1 MNPALKAPL
10 HGSSFPLESLSLTP
24 GVWQA
29 MRRQVSRLAPLE
41 ACGLLAGMNWRAE
54 LRIGVR
60 NADQSPVRFHME
72 PLEQWRAFQRI
83 ESAGLELLGIYHSH
97 PDGPDRPSPTDIAE
111 AMYPVVQII
120 WYRLEGKWHSTGF
133 RIEAGEVREVDL
145 ELLRNE

>member
-1 MNPALKAPL
+1 M
-10 HGSSFPLESLSLTP
+10 ESLSLTP

-41 ACGLLAGMNWRAE
+41 ACGLLAGINRRVEMS
-54 LRIGVR
+54 IGVR

-83 ESAGLELLGIYHSH
+83 ESAGMELLGIYHSH

-120 WYRLEGKWHSTGF
+120 WYRQEGKWRARGF
-133 RIEAGEVREVDL
+133 RIEAGKVREVAL
-145 ELLRNE
+145 ELVGNE

>member
-1 MNPALKAPL
+1 M
-10 HGSSFPLESLSLTP
+10 ESLSLTP

-41 ACGLLAGMNWRAE
+41 ACGLLAGINRRVEMS
-54 LRIGVR
+54 IGVR

-97 PDGPDRPSPTDIAE
+97 PNGPDRPSPTDIAE

-120 WYRLEGKWHSTGF
+120 WYRQEGKWRARGF
-133 RIEAGEVREVDL
+133 RIEAVKVREVAL
-145 ELLRNE
+145 ELVGNE

>member
-1 MNPALKAPL
+1 M
-10 HGSSFPLESLSLTP
+10 ESLSLTP

-29 MRRQVSRLAPLE
+29 MRRQVNRLAPLE
-41 ACGLLAGMNWRAE
+41 ACGLLAGINRRVEMS
-54 LRIGVR
+54 IGVR

-83 ESAGLELLGIYHSH
+83 ESAGMELLGIYHSH

-120 WYRLEGKWHSTGF
+120 WYRQEGKWRARGF
-133 RIEAGEVREVDL
+133 RIEAVKVREVAL
-145 ELLRNE
+145 ELVGNE

>member
-1 MNPALKAPL
+1 M
-10 HGSSFPLESLSLTP
+10 ESLSLTP

-29 MRRQVSRLAPLE
+29 MRRQVSRLTPLE
-41 ACGLLAGMNWRAE
+41 ACGLLAGINRRVEM
-54 LRIGVR
+54 RIGIR

-97 PDGPDRPSPTDIAE
+97 PDGPDWPSPTDIAE

-120 WYRLEGKWHSTGF
+120 WYRREGKWRARGF
-133 RIEAGEVREVDL
+133 RIEAGKVREVAL
-145 ELLRNE
+145 ELVGNE

>member
-1 MNPALKAPL
+1 M
-10 HGSSFPLESLSLTP
+10 ESLSLTP

-29 MRRQVSRLAPLE
+29 MRRQVNRLAPLE
-41 ACGLLAGMNWRAE
+41 ACGLLAGINRRVEMS
-54 LRIGVR
+54 IGVR

-97 PDGPDRPSPTDIAE
+97 PNGPDRPSPTDIAE

-120 WYRLEGKWHSTGF
+120 WYRQEGKWRARGF
-133 RIEAGEVREVDL
+133 RIEAGKVREIAL
-145 ELLRNE
+145 ELVVNE

>member
-1 MNPALKAPL
+1 M
-10 HGSSFPLESLSLTP
+10 SLTP

-41 ACGLLAGMNWRAE
+41 ACGLLAGINRRVEMS
-54 LRIGVR
+54 IGVR

-83 ESAGLELLGIYHSH
+83 ESAGMELLGIYHSH

-120 WYRLEGKWHSTGF
+120 WYRQEGKWRARGF
-133 RIEAGEVREVDL
+133 RIEAVKVREVAL
-145 ELLRNE
+145 ELVGNE

>member
-1 MNPALKAPL
+1 M
-10 HGSSFPLESLSLTP
+10 ESLSLTP

-41 ACGLLAGMNWRAE
+41 ACGLLAGINRRVEMS
-54 LRIGVR
+54 IGVR

-97 PDGPDRPSPTDIAE
+97 PDGPDRPSLTDIAE

-120 WYRLEGKWHSTGF
+120 WYRQEGKWRARGF
-133 RIEAGEVREVDL
+133 RIEAVKVREVAL
-145 ELLRNE
+145 ELVGNE